1 MIPKVDALL
10 TGHRFADIVASLKKK
25 YGEAPPGWDMDVPAA
40 SSGAEAQGA
49 TAAKPAPS
57 EAVETL

>member
-1 MIPKVDALL
+1 MTASNPRKAEADALY
-10 TGHRFADIVASLKKK
+10 RKKK
-25 YGEAPPGWDMDVPAA
+25 YGEAPPGWDVDVPAA